1 MDYPLP
7 LYFVL
12 EYALMSFIASLIVT
26 LCAVFPAWVVAIA
39 LAFITLVAIIIVIKA
54 VAFVLD
60 AVPFL

>member
-1 MDYPLP
+1 
-7 LYFVL
+7 
-12 EYALMSFIASLIVT
+12 MSFIASLIVT

-39 LAFITLVAIIIVIKA
+39 LAFVTLVAIIIVIKA